1 MSGLLNT
8 EQCQAF
14 DEQGY
19 LLVRGVLDEG
29 DFAPLGRVISSA
41 IDHRAKALYDK
52 GKISNLYEEQSF
64 YHRLTRILRESQKG
78 PLLGWNWNK
87 EVFSREV
94 YELTTHPKILDIV
107 TSLIGPEITV
117 NGDYWIRFKMPTGG
131 DSVFPWHQDSI
142 YYNGNADPG
151 QQVTLSEESQILTVW
166 IPMVDVD
173 ERNGCLQVI
182 PGSHKQGLRPPRRDE
197 NGRLVPVEDVESW
210 GEVQSVCMKVGDV
223 LVFGNL
229 TFHRSL
235 ENTSEDIRWSV
246 DLRYSPTDSP
256 LEWFHKKW
264 PGFIARSQQ
273 QPETVES
280 WEMWKVK
287 RTSSE
292 ANLNGRD

>member
-1 MSGLLNT
+1 MNNLST
-8 EQCQAF
+8 AAQRQAF

-19 LLVRGVLDEG
+19 LLVRGVLDEE
-29 DFAPLGRVISSA
+29 DFAPLHRIISSA
-41 IDHRAKALYDK
+41 IDQRAKELYDK
-52 GKISNLYEEQSF
+52 GKVSSLYEDLSF
-64 YHRLTRILRESQKG
+64 YHRLTQILRESQKG
-78 PLLGWNWNK
+78 PLLSWNWNK

-94 YELTTHPKILDIV
+94 YELVTHPKILDIV
-107 TSLIGPEITV
+107 GSLIGPEITV

-131 DSVFPWHQDSI
+131 ESVFPWHQDSI
-142 YYNGNADPG
+142 YYNGNVDPG
-151 QQVTLSEESQILTVW
+151 EQVTFSEESQILTVW

-182 PGSHKQGLRPPRRDE
+182 SGSHKQGLRPPRRDE

-210 GEVQSVCMKVGDV
+210 GEVQNVRMKVGDV

-235 ENTSEDIRWSV
+235 ENTSEDIRWSI

-256 LEWFHKKW
+256 LEWLLQKW

-280 WEMWKVK
+280 WEMWEAK
-287 RTSSE
+287 RTPPE
-292 ANLNGRD
+292 PI

>member
-107 TSLIGPEITV
+107 TSLIGPEII
-117 NGDYWIRFKMPTGG
+117 GQWRLLDPLQDADRRRFRLP
-131 DSVFPWHQDSI
+131 VAPRQ
-142 YYNGNADPG
+142 Y
-151 QQVTLSEESQILTVW
+151 L
-166 IPMVDVD
+166 
-173 ERNGCLQVI
+173 LQ
-182 PGSHKQGLRPPRRDE
+182 R
-197 NGRLVPVEDVESW
+197 
-210 GEVQSVCMKVGDV
+210 
-223 LVFGNL
+223 
-229 TFHRSL
+229 
-235 ENTSEDIRWSV
+235 
-246 DLRYSPTDSP
+246 
-256 LEWFHKKW
+256 
-264 PGFIARSQQ
+264 
-273 QPETVES
+273 
-280 WEMWKVK
+280 
-287 RTSSE
+287 
-292 ANLNGRD
+292 